1 MIDVLGPEK
10 RRRRTTQEK
19 IAIVQQ
25 SFEPGMTV
33 SLVARQHGVAASQL
47 FLWRKQYQEGS
58 LTAVAAGEQVVP
70 ASELAAAMKQ
80 IKELQRLLGK
90 KTMENELL
98 KEAVEYGRGKK
109 VDSARALIARGW
121 GVSFVSRC
129 LRVSRAQLHVI
140 LRRAD
145 DWKDGRRSRHTDD
158 TDVLRRIHHVIGELP
173 TYGYRRIWALLRRQT
188 ELDGMPAINAK
199 RVYRIMRQ
207 NALLLERKTSVPPSK
222 RAHTGKVAV
231 KESNQRWCSD
241 GFEFRCD
248 NGEKLRVTF
257 ALDCC
262 DREAL
267 HWAVTTG
274 GFNSETVQDVMPGAV
289 ERRFGNELPASPVEW
304 LTDNGSCYR
313 ANETRQFARMLGL
326 EPKNTAVR
334 SPESNGIAE
343 SFVKTIK
350 RDYISVMPK
359 PDGLTA
365 AKNLAEAFEHYNEW
379 HPHSALGYRSP
390 QEYLRQRTSNGLSD
404 NRCLEI
410 QGQIPISANLRVV
423 VLRLI

>member
-121 GVSFVSRC
+121 GVSLVSRC

-140 LRRAD
+140 LRRTD
-145 DWKDGRRSRHTDD
+145 DWMDGRHSHHTDD
-158 TDVLRRIHHVIGELP
+158 TDVLLRIHHVIGELP
-173 TYGYRRIWALLRRQT
+173 TYGYRRVWALLRRQA

-207 NALLLERKTSVPPSK
+207 NALLLERKPAVPPSK
-222 RAHTGKVAV
+222 RAHTGRVAV

-274 GFNSETVQDVMPGAV
+274 GFNSETVQDVMLGAV

-326 EPKNTAVR
+326 EPKSTAVR

-390 QEYLRQRTSNGLSD
+390 REYLRQQASNGLSD

-410 QGQIPISANLRVV
+410 
-423 VLRLI
+423 

>member
-80 IKELQRLLGK
+80 IKELQCLLGK

-121 GVSFVSRC
+121 GVSLVSRC

-140 LRRAD
+140 LRRTD
-145 DWKDGRRSRHTDD
+145 DWKDGRRSRHSDD
-158 TDVLRRIHHVIGELP
+158 TDVLLRIHHVIGELP
-173 TYGYRRIWALLRRQT
+173 TYGYRRVWALLRRQA

-199 RVYRIMRQ
+199 RIYRIMRQ
-207 NALLLERKTSVPPSK
+207 NALLLERKTAVPPSK

-274 GFNSETVQDVMPGAV
+274 GFDSETVQDVMLGAV

-350 RDYISVMPK
+350 RDYISIMPK

-390 QEYLRQRTSNGLSD
+390 REYLRQRASNGLSD

-410 QGQIPISANLRVV
+410 
-423 VLRLI
+423 

>member
-1 MIDVLGPEK
+1 GPEK

-121 GVSFVSRC
+121 GVSLVSRC

-140 LRRAD
+140 LRRTD
-145 DWKDGRRSRHTDD
+145 DWMDGRRSRHTDD
-158 TDVLRRIHHVIGELP
+158 TDVLLRIHHVIGELP
-173 TYGYRRIWALLRRQT
+173 TYGYRRVWALLRRQA

-207 NALLLERKTSVPPSK
+207 NALLLERKPAVPPSK
-222 RAHTGKVAV
+222 RAHTGRVAV

-241 GFEFRCD
+241 GFEFCCD
-248 NGEKLRVTF
+248 NGERLRVTF
-257 ALDCC
+257 ALDCS

-274 GFNSETVQDVMPGAV
+274 GFNSETVQDVMLGAV
-289 ERRFGNELPASPVEW
+289 ERRFGNDLPSSPVEW

-334 SPESNGIAE
+334 STESNGIAE

-350 RDYISVMPK
+350 RDYISIMPK

-390 QEYLRQRTSNGLSD
+390 REYLRQRACNGLSD
-404 NRCLEI
+404 NRCL
-410 QGQIPISANLRVV
+410 
-423 VLRLI
+423 

>member
-121 GVSFVSRC
+121 GVSLVSRC

-140 LRRAD
+140 LRRTD
-145 DWKDGRRSRHTDD
+145 DWKDGRRSRHSDD
-158 TDVLRRIHHVIGELP
+158 TDVLLRIHHVIGELP
-173 TYGYRRIWALLRRQT
+173 TYGYRRIWALLRRQA

-199 RVYRIMRQ
+199 RIYRIMRQ
-207 NALLLERKTSVPPSK
+207 NALLLERKTAVPPSK

-274 GFNSETVQDVMPGAV
+274 GFDSETVQDVMLGAV

-350 RDYISVMPK
+350 RDYISIMPK

-379 HPHSALGYRSP
+379 
-390 QEYLRQRTSNGLSD
+390 
-404 NRCLEI
+404 
-410 QGQIPISANLRVV
+410 
-423 VLRLI
+423 

>member
-98 KEAVEYGRGKK
+98 KEAVEYGRAKK
-109 VDSARALIARGW
+109 LDSARALIARGW
-121 GVSFVSRC
+121 GVSLVSRC

-140 LRRAD
+140 LRRTD
-145 DWKDGRRSRHTDD
+145 DWKDGRRSRHSDD
-158 TDVLRRIHHVIGELP
+158 TDVLLRIHHVIGELP
-173 TYGYRRIWALLRRQT
+173 TYGYRRVWALLRRQA

-207 NALLLERKTSVPPSK
+207 NALLLERKTAVPPSK

-274 GFNSETVQDVMPGAV
+274 GFDSETVQDVMLGAV

-350 RDYISVMPK
+350 RDYISIMPK

-390 QEYLRQRTSNGLSD
+390 REYLRQQASNGLSD
-404 NRCLEI
+404 
-410 QGQIPISANLRVV
+410 
-423 VLRLI
+423 

>member
-1 MIDVLGPEK
+1 K

-70 ASELAAAMKQ
+70 ASELAVAMKQ

-173 TYGYRRIWALLRRQT
+173 TYGYRRVWALLRRQT

-199 RVYRIMRQ
+199 RIYRIMRQ
-207 NALLLERKTSVPPSK
+207 NALLLERKTAVPPSK
-222 RAHTGKVAV
+222 RAHTGRVAV

-274 GFNSETVQDVMPGAV
+274 GFNSETVQDVMLGAV

-350 RDYISVMPK
+350 RDYISIIPK

-390 QEYLRQRTSNGLSD
+390 REYLRQRACNGLSD

-410 QGQIPISANLRVV
+410 
-423 VLRLI
+423 

>member
-274 GFNSETVQDVMPGAV
+274 GFDSETVQDVMLGAV

-390 QEYLRQRTSNGLSD
+390 REYLRQRTSNGLSD

-410 QGQIPISANLRVV
+410 QGQ
-423 VLRLI
+423 

>member
-1 MIDVLGPEK
+1 
-10 RRRRTTQEK
+10 
-19 IAIVQQ
+19 
-25 SFEPGMTV
+25 
-33 SLVARQHGVAASQL
+33 
-47 FLWRKQYQEGS
+47 
-58 LTAVAAGEQVVP
+58 
-70 ASELAAAMKQ
+70 
-80 IKELQRLLGK
+80 
-90 KTMENELL
+90 
-98 KEAVEYGRGKK
+98 KK

-121 GVSFVSRC
+121 GVSLVSRC

-140 LRRAD
+140 LRRTD
-145 DWKDGRRSRHTDD
+145 DWKDGRRSRHSDD
-158 TDVLRRIHHVIGELP
+158 TDVLLRIHHVIGKLP
-173 TYGYRRIWALLRRQT
+173 TYGYRRVWALLRRQA

-207 NALLLERKTSVPPSK
+207 NALLLERKTAVPPSK

-274 GFNSETVQDVMPGAV
+274 GFDSETVQDVMLGAV

-313 ANETRQFARMLGL
+313 
-326 EPKNTAVR
+326 
-334 SPESNGIAE
+334 
-343 SFVKTIK
+343 
-350 RDYISVMPK
+350 
-359 PDGLTA
+359 
-365 AKNLAEAFEHYNEW
+365 
-379 HPHSALGYRSP
+379 
-390 QEYLRQRTSNGLSD
+390 
-404 NRCLEI
+404 
-410 QGQIPISANLRVV
+410 
-423 VLRLI
+423 

>member
-1 MIDVLGPEK
+1 
-10 RRRRTTQEK
+10 TTQEK

-121 GVSFVSRC
+121 GVSLVSRC

-140 LRRAD
+140 LRRTD
-145 DWKDGRRSRHTDD
+145 DWMDGRRSRHTDD
-158 TDVLRRIHHVIGELP
+158 TDVLLRIHHVIGELP
-173 TYGYRRIWALLRRQT
+173 TYGYRRVWALLRRQA

-207 NALLLERKTSVPPSK
+207 NALLLERKPAVPPSK
-222 RAHTGKVAV
+222 RAHTGRVAV

-241 GFEFRCD
+241 GFEFCCD
-248 NGEKLRVTF
+248 NGERLRVTF
-257 ALDCC
+257 ALDCS

-274 GFNSETVQDVMPGAV
+274 GFNSETVQDVMLGAV
-289 ERRFGNELPASPVEW
+289 ERRFGNDLPSSPVEW

-334 SPESNGIAE
+334 STESNGIAE

-350 RDYISVMPK
+350 RDYISIMPK

-390 QEYLRQRTSNGLSD
+390 REYLRQRACNGLSD
-404 NRCLEI
+404 NRCL
-410 QGQIPISANLRVV
+410 
-423 VLRLI
+423 

>member
-1 MIDVLGPEK
+1 MIVLILVFRLVIGEQMIDVLGPEK

-121 GVSFVSRC
+121 GVSLVSRC

-140 LRRAD
+140 LRRTD
-145 DWKDGRRSRHTDD
+145 DWKDGRRSRHSDD
-158 TDVLRRIHHVIGELP
+158 TDVLLRIHHVIGELP
-173 TYGYRRIWALLRRQT
+173 TYGYRRVWALLRRQA

-207 NALLLERKTSVPPSK
+207 NALLLERKTAVPPSK

-274 GFNSETVQDVMPGAV
+274 GFDSETVQDVMLGAV

-313 ANETRQFARMLGL
+313 ANETRQFARILGL

-350 RDYISVMPK
+350 RDYISIMPK

-379 HPHSALGYRSP
+379 HPHSALGYR
-390 QEYLRQRTSNGLSD
+390 
-404 NRCLEI
+404 
-410 QGQIPISANLRVV
+410 
-423 VLRLI
+423 

>member
-121 GVSFVSRC
+121 GVSLVSRC

-140 LRRAD
+140 LRRTD
-145 DWKDGRRSRHTDD
+145 DWKDGRRSRHSDD
-158 TDVLRRIHHVIGELP
+158 MDVLLRIHHVIGELP
-173 TYGYRRIWALLRRQT
+173 TYGYRRVWALLRRQA

-207 NALLLERKTSVPPSK
+207 NALLLERKTAVPPSK

-267 HWAVTTG
+267 YWAVTTG
-274 GFNSETVQDVMPGAV
+274 GFDSETVQDVMLGAV

-390 QEYLRQRTSNGLSD
+390 REYLRQQASNGLSD

-410 QGQIPISANLRVV
+410 
-423 VLRLI
+423 

>member
-121 GVSFVSRC
+121 GVSLVSRC

-140 LRRAD
+140 LRRTD
-145 DWKDGRRSRHTDD
+145 DWKDGRRSRHSDD
-158 TDVLRRIHHVIGELP
+158 TDVLLRIHHVIGELP
-173 TYGYRRIWALLRRQT
+173 TYGYRRVWALLRRQA

-207 NALLLERKTSVPPSK
+207 NALLLERKTAVPPSK

-274 GFNSETVQDVMPGAV
+274 GFDSETVQDVMLGAV

-326 EPKNTAVR
+326 EPKSTAVR

-390 QEYLRQRTSNGLSD
+390 REYLRQQASNGLSD
-404 NRCLEI
+404 NRCL
-410 QGQIPISANLRVV
+410 
-423 VLRLI
+423 

>member
-173 TYGYRRIWALLRRQT
+173 TYGYRRVWALLRRQT

-199 RVYRIMRQ
+199 RVYRTMRQ
-207 NALLLERKTSVPPSK
+207 NALLLERKPAVPPSK
-222 RAHTGKVAV
+222 RAHTGRVAV

-274 GFNSETVQDVMPGAV
+274 GFNSETVQDVMLGAV

-326 EPKNTAVR
+326 EPKSTAVR

-390 QEYLRQRTSNGLSD
+390 REYLRQQASNGLSD

-410 QGQIPISANLRVV
+410 
-423 VLRLI
+423 

>member
-98 KEAVEYGRGKK
+98 KEAVEYGRAKK
-109 VDSARALIARGW
+109 LDSARALIARGW
-121 GVSFVSRC
+121 GVSLVSRC

-140 LRRAD
+140 LRRTD
-145 DWKDGRRSRHTDD
+145 DWKDGRRSRHSDD
-158 TDVLRRIHHVIGELP
+158 TDVLLRIHHVIGELP
-173 TYGYRRIWALLRRQT
+173 TYGYRRVWALLRRQA

-207 NALLLERKTSVPPSK
+207 NALLLERKTAVPPSK

-257 ALDCC
+257 ALDCS

-274 GFNSETVQDVMPGAV
+274 GFDSETVQDVMLGAV

-350 RDYISVMPK
+350 RDYISIMPK

-390 QEYLRQRTSNGLSD
+390 REYLRQQASNGLSD
-404 NRCLEI
+404 NRCL
-410 QGQIPISANLRVV
+410 
-423 VLRLI
+423 

>member
-1 MIDVLGPEK
+1 DVLGPEK
-10 RRRRTTQEK
+10 RRRRTSQEK

-121 GVSFVSRC
+121 GVSLVSRC

-140 LRRAD
+140 LRRTD
-145 DWKDGRRSRHTDD
+145 DWMDGRRSRHTDD
-158 TDVLRRIHHVIGELP
+158 TDVLLRIHHVIGELP
-173 TYGYRRIWALLRRQT
+173 TYGYRRVWALLRRQA

-207 NALLLERKTSVPPSK
+207 NALLLERKPAVPPSK
-222 RAHTGKVAV
+222 RAHTGRVAV

-274 GFNSETVQDVMPGAV
+274 GFNSETVQDVMLGAV

-326 EPKNTAVR
+326 EPKSTAVR

-390 QEYLRQRTSNGLSD
+390 REYLRQQASNGLSD

-410 QGQIPISANLRVV
+410 
-423 VLRLI
+423 

>member
-1 MIDVLGPEK
+1 
-10 RRRRTTQEK
+10 
-19 IAIVQQ
+19 Q

-121 GVSFVSRC
+121 GVSLVSRC

-140 LRRAD
+140 LRRTD
-145 DWKDGRRSRHTDD
+145 DWKDGRRSRHSDD
-158 TDVLRRIHHVIGELP
+158 TDVLLRIHHVIGELP
-173 TYGYRRIWALLRRQT
+173 TYGYRRVWALLRRQA

-199 RVYRIMRQ
+199 RIYRIMRQ
-207 NALLLERKTSVPPSK
+207 NALLLERKPAVPPSK
-222 RAHTGKVAV
+222 RAHTGRVAV

-274 GFNSETVQDVMPGAV
+274 GFNSETVQDVMLGAV

-390 QEYLRQRTSNGLSD
+390 REYLRQQASNGLSD
-404 NRCLEI
+404 NRCL
-410 QGQIPISANLRVV
+410 
-423 VLRLI
+423 

>member
-121 GVSFVSRC
+121 GVSLVSRC

-140 LRRAD
+140 LRRTD
-145 DWKDGRRSRHTDD
+145 DWKDGRRSRHSDD
-158 TDVLRRIHHVIGELP
+158 TDVLLRIHHVIGELP
-173 TYGYRRIWALLRRQT
+173 TYGYRRVWALLRRQA

-207 NALLLERKTSVPPSK
+207 NALLLERKPAVPPSK
-222 RAHTGKVAV
+222 RAHTGRVAV

-274 GFNSETVQDVMPGAV
+274 GFNSETVQDVMLGAV

-326 EPKNTAVR
+326 EPKSTAVR

-390 QEYLRQRTSNGLSD
+390 REYLRQQASNGLSD

-410 QGQIPISANLRVV
+410 
-423 VLRLI
+423 

>member
-70 ASELAAAMKQ
+70 ASELTAAMKQ

-121 GVSFVSRC
+121 GVSLVSRC

-140 LRRAD
+140 LRRTD
-145 DWKDGRRSRHTDD
+145 DWKDGRRSRHSDD
-158 TDVLRRIHHVIGELP
+158 TDVLLRIHHVIGELP
-173 TYGYRRIWALLRRQT
+173 TYGYRRVWALLRRQA

-207 NALLLERKTSVPPSK
+207 NALLLERKTAVPPSK

-274 GFNSETVQDVMPGAV
+274 GFDSETVQDVMLGAV

-350 RDYISVMPK
+350 RDYISIMPK

-390 QEYLRQRTSNGLSD
+390 REYLRQQASNGLSD

-410 QGQIPISANLRVV
+410 
-423 VLRLI
+423 

>member
-121 GVSFVSRC
+121 GVSLVSRC

-140 LRRAD
+140 LRRTD
-145 DWKDGRRSRHTDD
+145 DWKDGRRSRHSDD
-158 TDVLRRIHHVIGELP
+158 TDVLLRIHHVIGELP
-173 TYGYRRIWALLRRQT
+173 TYGYRRVWALLRRQA

-207 NALLLERKTSVPPSK
+207 NALLLERKTAVPPSK

-274 GFNSETVQDVMPGAV
+274 GFDSETVQDVTLGAV

-350 RDYISVMPK
+350 RDYISIMPK

-390 QEYLRQRTSNGLSD
+390 REYLRQQASNGLSD

-410 QGQIPISANLRVV
+410 
-423 VLRLI
+423 

>member
-1 MIDVLGPEK
+1 

-121 GVSFVSRC
+121 GVSLVSRC

-140 LRRAD
+140 LRRTD
-145 DWKDGRRSRHTDD
+145 DWKDGRRSRHSDD
-158 TDVLRRIHHVIGELP
+158 MDVLLRIHHVIGELP
-173 TYGYRRIWALLRRQT
+173 TYGYRRVWALLRRQA

-199 RVYRIMRQ
+199 RVYRIMCQ
-207 NALLLERKTSVPPSK
+207 NALLLERKTAVPPSK

-267 HWAVTTG
+267 YWAVTTG
-274 GFNSETVQDVMPGAV
+274 GFDSETVQDVMLGAV

-390 QEYLRQRTSNGLSD
+390 REYLRQQASNGLSD

-410 QGQIPISANLRVV
+410 
-423 VLRLI
+423 

>member
-33 SLVARQHGVAASQL
+33 SLVARQHGVAGSQL

-140 LRRAD
+140 LRRTD

-158 TDVLRRIHHVIGELP
+158 TNVLRRIHHVIGELP
-173 TYGYRRIWALLRRQT
+173 TYGYRRVWALLRRQT
-188 ELDGMPAINAK
+188 EPDGMPAINAK

-207 NALLLERKTSVPPSK
+207 NALLLERKPAVPPSK
-222 RAHTGKVAV
+222 RAHTGRVAV

-257 ALDCC
+257 ALDRC

-274 GFNSETVQDVMPGAV
+274 GFDSETVQDVMLGAV
-289 ERRFGNELPASPVEW
+289 ERRFGSELPASPVEW

-343 SFVKTIK
+343 SFLKTIK
-350 RDYISVMPK
+350 RDYISIMPK

-390 QEYLRQRTSNGLSD
+390 REYLRQRASNVLSD

-410 QGQIPISANLRVV
+410 
-423 VLRLI
+423 

>member
-1 MIDVLGPEK
+1 MIILILVFRLVIGEQMIDVLGPEK

-121 GVSFVSRC
+121 GVSLVSRC

-140 LRRAD
+140 LRRTD
-145 DWKDGRRSRHTDD
+145 DWKDGRRSRHSDD
-158 TDVLRRIHHVIGELP
+158 TDVLLRIHHVIGELP
-173 TYGYRRIWALLRRQT
+173 TYGYRRVWALLRRQA

-207 NALLLERKTSVPPSK
+207 NALLLERKTAVPPSK

-274 GFNSETVQDVMPGAV
+274 GFDSETVQDVMLGAV

-350 RDYISVMPK
+350 RDYISIMPK

-365 AKNLAEAFEHYNEW
+365 AKNLAEAFEHYN
-379 HPHSALGYRSP
+379 
-390 QEYLRQRTSNGLSD
+390 
-404 NRCLEI
+404 
-410 QGQIPISANLRVV
+410 
-423 VLRLI
+423 

>member
-98 KEAVEYGRGKK
+98 KEAVEYGRAKK
-109 VDSARALIARGW
+109 LDSARALIARGW
-121 GVSFVSRC
+121 GVSLVSRC

-140 LRRAD
+140 LRRTD
-145 DWKDGRRSRHTDD
+145 DWKDGRRSRHSDD
-158 TDVLRRIHHVIGELP
+158 MDVLLRIHHVIGELP
-173 TYGYRRIWALLRRQT
+173 TYGYRRVWALLRRQA

-207 NALLLERKTSVPPSK
+207 NALLLERKTAVPPSK

-267 HWAVTTG
+267 YWAVTTG
-274 GFNSETVQDVMPGAV
+274 GFDSETVQDVMLGAV

-390 QEYLRQRTSNGLSD
+390 REYLRQQASNGLSD
-404 NRCLEI
+404 NRCL
-410 QGQIPISANLRVV
+410 
-423 VLRLI
+423 

>member
-121 GVSFVSRC
+121 GVSLVSRC

-140 LRRAD
+140 LRRTD
-145 DWKDGRRSRHTDD
+145 DWMDGRRSRHTDD
-158 TDVLRRIHHVIGELP
+158 TDVLLRIHHVIGELP
-173 TYGYRRIWALLRRQT
+173 TYGYRRVWALLRRQA

-207 NALLLERKTSVPPSK
+207 NALLLERKPAVPPSK
-222 RAHTGKVAV
+222 RAHTGRVAV

-267 HWAVTTG
+267 YWAVTTG
-274 GFNSETVQDVMPGAV
+274 GFDSETVQDVMLGAV

-390 QEYLRQRTSNGLSD
+390 REYLRQRACNGLSD

-410 QGQIPISANLRVV
+410 
-423 VLRLI
+423 

>member
-1 MIDVLGPEK
+1 MIVLILVFRLVIGEQMIDVLGPEK

-121 GVSFVSRC
+121 GVSLVSRC

-140 LRRAD
+140 LRRTD
-145 DWKDGRRSRHTDD
+145 DWKDGRRSRHSDD
-158 TDVLRRIHHVIGELP
+158 TDVLLRIHHVIGELP
-173 TYGYRRIWALLRRQT
+173 TYGYRRVWALLRRQA

-207 NALLLERKTSVPPSK
+207 NALLLERKTAVPPSK

-274 GFNSETVQDVMPGAV
+274 GFDSETVQDVMPGAV

-350 RDYISVMPK
+350 RDYISIMPK

-390 QEYLRQRTSNGLSD
+390 REYLRQQASNGLSD
-404 NRCLEI
+404 NR
-410 QGQIPISANLRVV
+410 
-423 VLRLI
+423 

>member
-121 GVSFVSRC
+121 GVSLVSRC

-140 LRRAD
+140 LRRTD
-145 DWKDGRRSRHTDD
+145 DWKDGRRSRHSDD
-158 TDVLRRIHHVIGELP
+158 TDVLLRIHHVIGELP
-173 TYGYRRIWALLRRQT
+173 TYGYRRVWALLRRQA

-199 RVYRIMRQ
+199 RIYRIMRQ
-207 NALLLERKTSVPPSK
+207 NALLLERKPAVPPSK
-222 RAHTGKVAV
+222 RAHTGRVAV

-274 GFNSETVQDVMPGAV
+274 GFNSETVQDVMLGAV

-313 ANETRQFARMLGL
+313 ANETRQFAWMLGL
-326 EPKNTAVR
+326 EPKSTAVR

-390 QEYLRQRTSNGLSD
+390 REYLRQQASNGLSD

-410 QGQIPISANLRVV
+410 
-423 VLRLI
+423 

>member
-173 TYGYRRIWALLRRQT
+173 TYGYRRVWALLRRQT

-199 RVYRIMRQ
+199 RIYRIMRQ
-207 NALLLERKTSVPPSK
+207 NALLLERKPAVPPSK
-222 RAHTGKVAV
+222 RAHTGRVAV

-274 GFNSETVQDVMPGAV
+274 GFNSETVQDVMLGAV

-304 LTDNGSCYR
+304 LTDNGSCR
-313 ANETRQFARMLGL
+313 FGNELPASPVEWLTDNGSS
-326 EPKNTAVR
+326 AVR

-350 RDYISVMPK
+350 RDYISIMPK

-390 QEYLRQRTSNGLSD
+390 REYLRQQASNGLSD

-410 QGQIPISANLRVV
+410 
-423 VLRLI
+423 

>member
-1 MIDVLGPEK
+1 MIVLILVFRLVIGEQMIDVLGPEK

-80 IKELQRLLGK
+80 IKELLRLLGK

-121 GVSFVSRC
+121 GVSLVSRC

-140 LRRAD
+140 LRRTD
-145 DWKDGRRSRHTDD
+145 DWMDGRRSRHTDD
-158 TDVLRRIHHVIGELP
+158 TDVLLRIHHVIGELP
-173 TYGYRRIWALLRRQT
+173 TYGYRRVWALLRRQA

-207 NALLLERKTSVPPSK
+207 NALLLERKPAVPPSK
-222 RAHTGKVAV
+222 RAHTGRVAV

-274 GFNSETVQDVMPGAV
+274 GFNSETVQDVMLGAV

-326 EPKNTAVR
+326 EPKSTAVR

-390 QEYLRQRTSNGLSD
+390 REYLRQQASNGLSD
-404 NRCLEI
+404 NRCL
-410 QGQIPISANLRVV
+410 
-423 VLRLI
+423 

>member
-70 ASELAAAMKQ
+70 ASQLAAAMKQ
-80 IKELQRLLGK
+80 IKELQRLLAK

-121 GVSFVSRC
+121 GVSLVSRC

-140 LRRAD
+140 LRRTD
-145 DWKDGRRSRHTDD
+145 DWMDGRRSRHTDD
-158 TDVLRRIHHVIGELP
+158 TDVLLRIHHVIGELP
-173 TYGYRRIWALLRRQT
+173 TYGYRRVWALLRRQA

-207 NALLLERKTSVPPSK
+207 NALLLERKPAVPPSK
-222 RAHTGKVAV
+222 RAHTGRVAV

-241 GFEFRCD
+241 GFEFCCD
-248 NGEKLRVTF
+248 NGERLRVTF

-267 HWAVTTG
+267 HWAMTTG
-274 GFNSETVQDVMPGAV
+274 GFNSETVQDVMLGAV
-289 ERRFGNELPASPVEW
+289 ERRFGNDLPSSPVEW

-350 RDYISVMPK
+350 RDYISIMPK

-390 QEYLRQRTSNGLSD
+390 REYLRQRACNGLSD

-410 QGQIPISANLRVV
+410 
-423 VLRLI
+423 

>member
-90 KTMENELL
+90 KRWKMNSL
-98 KEAVEYGRGKK
+98 KKPLNMGEQK

-173 TYGYRRIWALLRRQT
+173 TYGYRRVWALLRRQT

-199 RVYRIMRQ
+199 RIYRIMRQ
-207 NALLLERKTSVPPSK
+207 NALLLERKTAVPPSK
-222 RAHTGKVAV
+222 RAHTGRVAV

-274 GFNSETVQDVMPGAV
+274 GFNSETVQDVMLGAV

-326 EPKNTAVR
+326 EPKSTAVR

-390 QEYLRQRTSNGLSD
+390 REYLRQRACNGLSD

-410 QGQIPISANLRVV
+410 
-423 VLRLI
+423 